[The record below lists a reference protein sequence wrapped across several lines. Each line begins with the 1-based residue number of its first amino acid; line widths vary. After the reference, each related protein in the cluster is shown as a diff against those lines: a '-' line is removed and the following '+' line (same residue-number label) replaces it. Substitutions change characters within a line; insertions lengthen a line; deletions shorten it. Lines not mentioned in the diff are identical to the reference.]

1 MYISQVWCFLF
12 YPNMI
17 LSGMIPPSMLFSTA
31 SSLANNFQ
39 QCERG
44 ALSAHEYKER
54 GLFRY
59 SLVKGFKSKF
69 NSAPNTVAK
78 KNFLEGISVR
88 PCVAVVAGRCNGR
101 PYLSTPSYN
110 NRPPKCLPMLLQL
123 PHPALRAYFPS
134 LTQVT
139 PATRSGP
146 VSVVLK
152 NIKLV
157 KHAKAVFFYV
167 GWNKLLT

>member
-1 MYISQVWCFLF
+1 
-12 YPNMI
+12 MI
-17 LSGMIPPSMLFSTA
+17 LSGMIPPSMLFPTA

-157 KHAKAVFFYV
+157 KHAKAVFFMWV
-167 GWNKLLT
+167 GINY